1 VIIILG
7 GGAADED
14 IKKVTDVL
22 EDAGYGHNVSRGEER
37 TVIGA
42 VGTEPEMRDRL
53 MQKFRGFSFVERVV
67 PVLKPY
73 KLVSIESHE
82 ERSVVEIGGVPVGP
96 GHFTVMAGPCA
107 VESEEQTMAAAR
119 AVKEAGAR
127 ILRGGAYKPRTSPY
141 DFQGLGEDG
150 LKILAAAREET
161 GLPVVTEAR
170 TTRHVAKVTEYAD
183 AIQIGARNMQNFDL
197 LKEAGRAGLPVLLKR
212 GFASTIEEW
221 MKAAEYIAS
230 VGNLDIILCE
240 RGIRTFESE
249 LRFTQDLSV
258 IPVVNQMSHL
268 PVIVDPSHA
277 SGIRSVVA
285 PVSRA
290 SMAVGADGLL
300 IEVHPD
306 PESAL
311 CDGPQQLRLG
321 EFGDLMNGLRELG
334 QAIHCKL

>member
-7 GGAADED
+7 SNATDED
-14 IKKVTDVL
+14 VKTVTDIL
-22 EDAGYGHNVSRGEER
+22 EDAGYGGHVSRGEQR

-42 VGTEPEMRDRL
+42 VGTEPEMRDQL
-53 MQKFRGFSFVERVV
+53 MERFRGFKFVESVV

-82 ERSVVEIGGVPVGP
+82 ERSVVEVGGVPVGP

-107 VESEEQTMAAAR
+107 VESEEQTLQAAR
-119 AVKEAGAR
+119 AVKEAGGR

-141 DFQGLGEDG
+141 DFQGLGEEG
-150 LKILAAAREET
+150 LEILAMAKEET

-170 TTRHVAKVTEYAD
+170 TTAHIEKVAEYAD

-221 MKAAEYIAS
+221 LKAAEYVAS
-230 VGNLDIILCE
+230 VGNLNIILCE
-240 RGIRTFESE
+240 RGIRTFETE

-268 PVIVDPSHA
+268 PVIIDPSHS
-277 SGIRSVVA
+277 SGMRSVVA

-290 SMAVGADGLL
+290 AMAVGADGLL
-300 IEVHPD
+300 VEVHPD
-306 PESAL
+306 PEGAL
-311 CDGPQQLRLG
+311 CDGPQQLRPSSFS
-321 EFGDLMNGLRELG
+321 EMMDDLRELG
-334 QAIHCKL
+334 AVMNRQL